1 VFKEQGGTKDPR
13 DPTIAHNHPPRQQ
26 PQLQA
31 VEDVYRACLPRPRGR
46 ITGPRKRRWNSST
59 SGRRRACPR
68 RCGRHAGPEPRRRG
82 AQAAPCPT
90 PAQNSSSSA
99 SISSCVRACRSSRRA
114 RRSLARFRVARHS
127 ASKFFFSSSSR
138 DSYSSG
144 KGSARAFQRYPA
156 PPPAPTGRVM

>member
-1 VFKEQGGTKDPR
+1 MLKEQGGTKDPR
-13 DPTIAHNHPPRQQ
+13 DPTVAHNHPPRQQ

-90 PAQNSSSSA
+90 PAQSSSSSA
-99 SISSCVRACRSSRRA
+99 SFELRESLSEQQARAARS
-114 RRSLARFRVARHS
+114 RFRVARHS

-144 KGSARAFQRYPA
+144 KGSPRAFQRYPA